1 MPPKQLQ
8 SQKQSVIIQ
17 LHGLVKK
24 KKRKRRGKGKASA
37 GSTRGSYYHP
47 PRPASSG
54 PQPPQVIYSP
64 SASNQT
70 ENLIHQLSGVSNRV
84 RIMESKAEHATG
96 RLGGNPL
103 VNRVLNPEPSAPSPL
118 ATETT
123 PMRRNNI
130 TVDEAAKLY
139 VLPPE
144 LTPKKSMQTA
154 TESTPMRRSPANDV
168 RAPRKPRVN
177 RTLNNPEGTVE
188 GRAAHDALTPKQR
201 KELKEKQRAGV
212 ALADLPPVSATG
224 MEDFVEGIPIRGLN
238 LPRGVKEMLPHA
250 ESQPNPN
257 F

>member
-1 MPPKQLQ
+1 MPPKQSQ

-24 KKRKRRGKGKASA
+24 KKRKRRGKASA

-70 ENLIHQLSGVSNRV
+70 ENLIHQLSGVSQRV

-123 PMRRNNI
+123 PMRRPMRRNNI

-144 LTPKKSMQTA
+144 LTPKKTMQTV
-154 TESTPMRRSPANDV
+154 NDV
-168 RAPRKPRVN
+168 RAPRTPRAN

-188 GRAAHDALTPKQR
+188 GRSAYDALTPKQR

-212 ALADLPPVSATG
+212 ALADLPPVSAMG
-224 MEDFVEGIPIRGLN
+224 MEDYVRGIPIRGLN
-238 LPRGVKEMLPHA
+238 LPREVKEMLPHA
-250 ESQPNPN
+250 EAQPNPN